1 MQKSILIIG
10 RQGSGKT
17 TKAKEIASQFQNDEV
32 VFIAYREKKTQDD
45 PFLFSECTDKTKL
58 VVFEDLYD
66 INQVEAFFNMVSNPI
81 NVNKKWKKLFTIEPK
96 FVLVC
101 QIEAEQLVELG
112 ESFYLTFDVIEC

>member
-32 VFIAYREKKTQDD
+32 VFIDYRWEIIQDD

-58 VVFEDLYD
+58 VVFEGFYD
-66 INQVEAFFNMVSNPI
+66 INQVETFFNAVSNPI
-81 NVNKKWKKLFTIEPK
+81 NVNKKMKRPFTIQPK
-96 FVLVC
+96 FVFVC
-101 QIEAEQLVELG
+101 QREIEEL
-112 ESFYLTFDVIEC
+112 EARFYRTFDIIEL